1 MKGGAGTGTG
11 AGAGLLIMGINHS
24 YVRKICNVGD
34 TKPNWVYEEE

>member
-1 MKGGAGTGTG
+1 MKGGAGTG

-34 TKPNWVYEEE
+34 TKPN

>member
-1 MKGGAGTGTG
+1 MKGG

-24 YVRKICNVGD
+24 YVRKICKICNIGD